1 VIKGIG
7 TDLVEIARIKSSLS
21 RWGDRFCGKILCSR
35 EIEDYKKSRHKPHFL
50 AKRFAAKEA
59 ASKALGTGM
68 RQGVSFKQ
76 LVIQHHD
83 TGAPILTFTDKA
95 KELAELKGITDCH
108 LSLSDEQHYA
118 LAFVVLSG
126 SD

>member
-1 VIKGIG
+1 VIIGIG
-7 TDLVEIARIKSSLS
+7 TDLVDVARIESSLS
-21 RWGDRFCGKILCSR
+21 RWGDRFCNKILNSSELKDYQNSR
-35 EIEDYKKSRHKPHFL
+35 QKPHFL

-83 TGAPILTFTDKA
+83 TGAPILRFIDKA
-95 KELAELKGITDCH
+95 REIAELKGVTDCH
-108 LSLSDEQHYA
+108 VSVSDEQHYA